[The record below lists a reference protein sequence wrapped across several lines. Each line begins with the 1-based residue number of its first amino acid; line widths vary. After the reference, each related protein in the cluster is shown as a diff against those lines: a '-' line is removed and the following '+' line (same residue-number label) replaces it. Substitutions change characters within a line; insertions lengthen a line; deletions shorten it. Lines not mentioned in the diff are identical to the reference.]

1 MNMEF
6 FHRVST
12 VSADENIIVTS
23 YHLLARSLL
32 CPTHLLGLGEVGGSE
47 HQVPHAAVQAGQGLA
62 GLLSGPY

>member
-1 MNMEF
+1 MS
-6 FHRVST
+6 V
-12 VSADENIIVTS
+12 DENIIVAS